1 MAKEVEVV
9 KVEGQEP
16 QQPPQEPP
24 QLSAKERYRQRY
36 GEANPDLDLDNE
48 DEFYTQANNNLD
60 ELASYRQANK
70 ELGEAFDRTP
80 ALGGMVIAAKNGK
93 NPFAWLAEN
102 IGPDMDIRELA
113 SNPEFA
119 ETMGNALTK
128 FMENQEKAKQK
139 KEEIGS
145 NAVKS
150 LETLKELQAEKGL
163 SDEQCIKMA
172 NDFFGEFDEE
182 GNPVG
187 KESFMYKA
195 SNGIVTKGMWESLI
209 NGRNYD
215 NDIAAA
221 TEKAK
226 ASALNSRI
234 QNGLKSF
241 GNESGVPSLSGNAK
255 GGTEPKPK
263 KKGGFASWGEDGEV

>member
-1 MAKEVEVV
+1 MAKENAEVQVE
-9 KVEGQEP
+9 QQTP
-16 QQPPQEPP
+16 AQQPQ
-24 QLSAKERYRQRY
+24 SAKDRYRSRY
-36 GEANPDLDLDNE
+36 SESNPDLNLD
-48 DEFYTQANNNLD
+48 DEEAFYSQANSNLD
-60 ELASYRQANK
+60 ELESYRKTNK

-80 ALGGMVIAAKNGK
+80 ELAGMVIAARKGQ

-113 SNPEFA
+113 NNPEFA
-119 ETMGNALTK
+119 KTMGDALTK
-128 FMENQEKAKQK
+128 FMDNQEKAKQK
-139 KEEIGS
+139 RKEIGN

-150 LETLKELQAEKGL
+150 LQTLKELQAEKGL

-182 GNPVG
+182 GNPIG

-215 NDIAAA
+215 ADIKSA
-221 TEKAK
+221 TDKAR
-226 ASALNSRI
+226 ASALNEKV
-234 QNGLKSF
+234 QNGIKSF
-241 GNESGVPSLSGNAK
+241 SDTGLPPNLST
-255 GGTEPKPK
+255 GGAGKVSEK
-263 KKGGFASWGEDGEV
+263 KKGGSFADFGM

>member
-9 KVEGQEP
+9 KVEEQEP
-16 QQPPQEPP
+16 KQPP

-36 GEANPDLDLDNE
+36 GESNPDLDLDNE
-48 DEFYTQANNNLD
+48 DEFYNQANNNLD
-60 ELASYRQANK
+60 ELENYRQANK

-80 ALGGMVIAAKNGK
+80 ALGGMVIAAKNGQ

-139 KEEIGS
+139 KKEIGN

-150 LETLKELQAEKGL
+150 LETLKELQAELGI

-172 NDFFGEFDEE
+172 NDFFGEFDED
-182 GNPVG
+182 GNPIG

-195 SNGIVTKGMWESLI
+195 SNGIVTKGMWESLVK
-209 NGRNYD
+209 GRNYD
-215 NDIAAA
+215 DDIKSAID
-221 TEKAK
+221 K
-226 ASALNSRI
+226 ASAQALNSRI
-234 QNGLKSF
+234 QNGLKEF
-241 GNESGVPSLSGNAK
+241 GGGAGVPSLSGGGK
-255 GGTEPKPK
+255 GGTERKPK
-263 KKGGFASWGEDGEV
+263 KTGGFADWGKDGIV

>member
-1 MAKEVEVV
+1 MAKKTEVIVEKEEPVV
-9 KVEGQEP
+9 E
-16 QQPPQEPP
+16 QPPQ
-24 QLSAKERYRQRY
+24 QSARDRYRSRY
-36 GEANPDLDLDNE
+36 SESNPDLDLD
-48 DEFYTQANNNLD
+48 DEEAFYTQANNNLD
-60 ELASYRQANK
+60 ELEGYRQTNK

-80 ALGGMVIAAKNGK
+80 ELAGMVIAARKGQ

-102 IGPDMDIRELA
+102 IGPDMDVRELA
-113 SNPEFA
+113 NNPEFA

-139 KEEIGS
+139 REEIGA

-150 LETLKELQAEKGL
+150 LETLKEIQAEKGL

-215 NDIAAA
+215 ADIKSA
-221 TEKAK
+221 TDKAR
-226 ASALNSRI
+226 ASALNEKV
-234 QNGLKSF
+234 QNGIKNF
-241 GNESGVPSLSGNAK
+241 GTNLPPSLST
-255 GGTEPKPK
+255 GGAGKVSEKK
-263 KKGGFASWGEDGEV
+263 KKGGSFADFGM